1 MNVARKVP
9 KAELT
14 ESDLIPRNID
24 AVRTDVVE
32 TGVFRALQRPVDR
45 WRPTIPPGVSIG
57 LRGTGAGTFGCLV
70 RRGDEIFILSNNHVL
85 ANVNAGRKGDLILQ
99 PGHHDG
105 GLDADQIALLDD
117 FVLLDFGSASEAA
130 EAPVKAEPPGCQLAG
145 MADMLLGLLG
155 KKDKPAAQPV
165 TPQKEPGMNFVDAA
179 LAKPLDPSIFQPDLL
194 EIGRPKGCK
203 ETDLGQTVKKV
214 GRSTGYTEGR
224 IIQVDVTTAVL
235 YGSRSALFTEQLMA
249 ESMSA
254 PGDSGSIV
262 LDEENYVIGLLY
274 AGSDSATLINP
285 INPVLKA
292 LNVELVI

>member
-1 MNVARKVP
+1 
-9 KAELT
+9 
-14 ESDLIPRNID
+14 
-24 AVRTDVVE
+24 
-32 TGVFRALQRPVDR
+32 
-45 WRPTIPPGVSIG
+45 
-57 LRGTGAGTFGCLV
+57 
-70 RRGDEIFILSNNHVL
+70 
-85 ANVNAGRKGDLILQ
+85 
-99 PGHHDG
+99 
-105 GLDADQIALLDD
+105 
-117 FVLLDFGSASEAA
+117 
-130 EAPVKAEPPGCQLAG
+130 
-145 MADMLLGLLG
+145 
-155 KKDKPAAQPV
+155 
-165 TPQKEPGMNFVDAA
+165 
-179 LAKPLDPSIFQPDLL
+179 
-194 EIGRPKGCK
+194 
-203 ETDLGQTVKKV
+203 LGQTVKKV